1 MEVWNSSILTT
12 SRRVEDRQARRQGM
26 RKQAKCTLRGPEVLE
41 SAYLSL
47 CSPLPLSQD
56 PTHLHHL
63 HPSPASFT
71 AGHNGNISHTWAR
84 ERAPASQSSEW
95 AELLGAEASRL
106 PPSRQKGSL
115 RSVSKESRLS
125 PPPPRLLASGTPR
138 EESHRLFLYLPPPH
152 TQSPSLARTR
162 SDGNL

>member
-71 AGHNGNISHTWAR
+71 AGHNGHISHTWAR
-84 ERAPASQSSEW
+84 QRAPASQSSER

-106 PPSRQKGSL
+106 PPSRQTEGLPPQRQQRKQV
-115 RSVSKESRLS
+115 VSSPSQTPGIWDSKRRESQTL
-125 PPPPRLLASGTPR
+125 P
-138 EESHRLFLYLPPPH
+138 LPPP
-152 TQSPSLARTR
+152 TPLPKPFTR
-162 SDGNL
+162 